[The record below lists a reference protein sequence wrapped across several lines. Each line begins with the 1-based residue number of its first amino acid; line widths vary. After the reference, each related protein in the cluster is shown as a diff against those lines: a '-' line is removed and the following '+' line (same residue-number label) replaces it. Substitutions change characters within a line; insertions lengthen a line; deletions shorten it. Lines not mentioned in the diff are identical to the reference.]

1 MKKLISIALL
11 AGTVFAACGCAELL
25 ASLANTM
32 AEPSFM
38 VPGDNTV
45 YNGQTVRLTTMGTGT
60 YEWSVDKPDFL
71 KLEVKDGSAYVTG
84 TLALDKNGKEYEQK
98 YVTITAKRADDESIS
113 PVTREVYVRPWYVTV
128 FDAEGNAV
136 KEKELQ
142 KSTTYTAKMTIRT
155 GAYPF
160 VYKPVEQVYSIYTM
174 KEQKTQA
181 LTFKVPSGFTEVEK
195 TEVSVT
201 FKTPSKAASGSITAK
216 LGHIT
221 VTLPIATK

>member
-25 ASLANTM
+25 ASLANSM

-38 VPGDNTV
+38 VPGDNIV
-45 YNGQTVRLTTMGTGT
+45 YNGQTVKLTNLGTGT
-60 YEWSVDKPDFL
+60 YEWSVDKPEFL
-71 KLEVKDGSAYVTG
+71 KLEVKDGSAWVTG
-84 TLALDKNGKEYEQK
+84 KLALNEYKDYDQK
-98 YVTITAKRADDESIS
+98 TVTVTAKRADDASIKPIS
-113 PVTREVYVRPWYVTV
+113 REVNVRPWYVTV

-136 KEKELQ
+136 KEKELARGA
-142 KSTTYTAKMTIRT
+142 TYTAKMTIRT

-160 VYKPVEQVYSIYTM
+160 VYKPVAQVYSTYTM
-174 KEQKTQA
+174 KEQTTQPV
-181 LTFKVPSGFTEVEK
+181 TFKVPSGFTEVEN

-201 FKTPSKAASGSITAK
+201 FKTPSKAATGNITAK